1 MDMLYD
7 GCILGDSSIDV
18 LLCRTIDIVV
28 TLHTDTINGY
38 TGILHL
44 LHHVIDAVTL
54 AGVTLVV
61 VVIEQQ
67 GVGVSLA
74 GKFKSLGDELIT
86 TEFEVAALAIGA
98 ARGKLTVSKRRT
110 GIVLDGLVHYVPAI
124 DDILITVYHGMDML
138 TQTLIEHLFL
148 YFLTLLVGKHPV
160 GEL

>member
-1 MDMLYD
+1 M
-7 GCILGDSSIDV
+7 
-18 LLCRTIDIVV
+18 
-28 TLHTDTINGY
+28 
-38 TGILHL
+38 
-44 LHHVIDAVTL
+44 
-54 AGVTLVV
+54 
-61 VVIEQQ
+61 
-67 GVGVSLA
+67 
-74 GKFKSLGDELIT
+74 
-86 TEFEVAALAIGA
+86 AALAIGA